1 MSAALN
7 DNVIKGVW
15 ARTRRS
21 TVEKGG
27 GGGDN
32 SDMEP
37 RIAILEQIAKD
48 TKDTLKEIKE
58 DLRAM
63 RVEIKDD
70 LQAMR
75 GDIKTETTALRNTQ
89 ERDFRLTMGVIV
101 TLAIGLGGLMLGLLG
116 LMAKGFHWL

>member
-32 SDMEP
+32 TDMEP
-37 RIAILEQIAKD
+37 RIAVLEQIAKD
-48 TKDTLKEIKE
+48 TKATLDRIEKRFDARFDKVDE
-58 DLRAM
+58 RH
-63 RVEIKDD
+63 
-70 LQAMR
+70 
-75 GDIKTETTALRNTQ
+75 
-89 ERDFRLTMGVIV
+89 ERDFRLTMGA
-101 TLAIGLGGLMLGLLG
+101 LIGAVLGLAG
-116 LMAKGFHWL
+116 LMAKGFHWV